1 MSKREL
7 ESQREEDEVEDAEI
21 GDDEQTNAQAVVLTD
36 TNRKRQQQ
44 AAFSSW
50 FTKQAKGIAHDGL
63 TKVLKTEDEESLS
76 IKAIMARQESEIII
90 ASPRDYQMELFEKA
104 KNENTIAVLDTG
116 SGKTLIAV
124 LLLRHIIDQEL
135 EHRVAN
141 RSKRVS
147 FFLVDKVALVFQ
159 QYAVLKANLSQD
171 IERVCGA
178 MGTDLWTADVWRNLF
193 DKNMVIVGTADV
205 LLHCL
210 NHAFITIEQINLLVF
225 DEAHHAKKGHAYAR
239 IIKEHYLHASEHKR
253 PRIFGMTASP
263 VDIGTDDIVDL
274 HEKAKELE
282 VLLNARIVTNVNSSL
297 LQQAVHRPKPVLFKY
312 HSYPTPFI
320 TPFYRGLWNQYQHV
334 KAFEQIFQKS
344 KEASNQL
351 GAWCSDAYWIFAFS
365 DAQAKK
371 MEMKVQQRS
380 LGGKDLSPTQLLKL
394 DQDIIKLREAQEV
407 VKHHDFGIPAIDP
420 ATFSLSPKVIK
431 LYEMLQQVFN
441 DKDST
446 KSRCIVF
453 VEKRYSAKLLK
464 MVFDLIG
471 GEHLRAGL
479 LVGAGS
485 GTVQGMKYSLK
496 EQVVTLM
503 KFRKGDINCLF
514 ATSVAEEGL
523 DIQDCNII
531 IRFDPAKTMIQYV
544 QSRGRGRSRDAKF
557 WHLVNNS
564 LEEHERLIT
573 LVRAEAAMR
582 DFCQKLPA
590 DRRLLADE
598 VEREHAAIKESAHRS
613 YVETSTGAKLTYD
626 FALVVLAHF
635 VNCLPY
641 EDGDDLS
648 INYVVTSTAGRFVCE
663 VILPSQSPIRSAV
676 GKEATRK
683 SIARRSAAFEAC
695 LALRRGKY
703 LDAMLLPIYARQ
715 APAMRN
721 ALLALSEKAS
731 NSYYMQAKP
740 SLWAESR
747 GTVPESLYVNII
759 HLSGAW
765 DRPIQSLALLTRQR
779 LPDIP
784 VFPVYRIDGEA
795 IAVTIKSHKAILQFA
810 TEQITMLTSFLL
822 RIYKDVFNKTFEH
835 NDAQMSYWVA
845 PLVDGGDEPC
855 NAMIDWAAVAK
866 VHLNQSEKWSPK
878 MSNDSL
884 IDKFLVDPF
893 DGGRRLFTKAIEKHM
908 KATDP
913 VPEGVAP
920 GGKTDSIISYSVKL
934 WKASRLKRTWD
945 VNQPVVVADKI
956 QHRLNILTVPNE
968 AEQAAITHCY
978 ICPEPMEISQLSTRV
993 AAMALLFPA
1002 ILHRIEAYLIAIE
1015 HCEEV
1020 GLKITTPLA
1029 LEAITKDS
1037 ENSEDANA
1045 EKINFQHGMGP
1056 NYERLELIGDAFL
1069 KMATSLSIFV
1079 NHMSIDEFQMHVSRM
1094 LLLCNKNL
1102 FDHARE
1108 HGRFK
1113 YIRSQAFSR

>member
-7 ESQREEDEVEDAEI
+7 DSQLEEEEVGDAEI
-21 GDDEQTNAQAVVLTD
+21 GDDEQISAQPAALIGTS
-36 TNRKRQQQ
+36 RKRQQQ

-50 FTKQAKGIAHDGL
+50 FTKQAKDIAHDGL
-63 TKVLKTEDEESLS
+63 TKVMKTQDEETLS
-76 IKAIMARQESEIII
+76 VKAIMARQESDIII
-90 ASPRDYQMELFEKA
+90 ASPRDYQMELFERA
-104 KNENTIAVLDTG
+104 KHENTIAVLDTG

-135 EHRVAN
+135 EHRAASK
-141 RSKRVS
+141 SKRIS

-178 MGTDLWTADVWRNLF
+178 MGTDLWTANVWRDLF
-193 DKNMVIVGTADV
+193 ERNMVIVATADV

-239 IIKEHYLHASEHKR
+239 IIKEHCLHASERRR

-282 VLLNARIVTNVNSSL
+282 VLLNARIVTNVNSLL

-312 HSYPTPFI
+312 HYHPTPFI
-320 TPFYRGLWNQYQHV
+320 TPFYRDLWNQYHNV
-334 KAFEQIFQKS
+334 KAFEQIFKKS
-344 KEASNQL
+344 KEVSNQL
-351 GAWCSDAYWIFAFS
+351 GAWCSDGYWMFAFS

-371 MEMKVQQRS
+371 VEMKVQQRS
-380 LGGKDLSPTQLLKL
+380 LGGKDLTPAQLLKL
-394 DQDIIKLREAQEV
+394 DQDIILLREAQEV
-407 VKHHDFGIPAIDP
+407 VKHHDFSIPTIDP
-420 ATFSLSPKVIK
+420 TTFSLSPKVIK
-431 LYEMLQQVFN
+431 LYEMLRQVFN
-441 DKDST
+441 EAT

-453 VEKRYSAKLLK
+453 VEKRHTAKLLK

-471 GEHLRAGL
+471 CGHLHSGVLIGTAS
-479 LVGAGS
+479 GS
-485 GTVQGMKYSLK
+485 VQGMNYSLK
-496 EQVVTLM
+496 DQVVTLM
-503 KFRKGDINCLF
+503 KFRNGDINCLF

-531 IRFDPAKTMIQYV
+531 IRFDPAKTMIQYI
-544 QSRGRGRSRDAKF
+544 QSRGRGRSRESMF
-557 WHLVNNS
+557 WHLVDNS
-564 LEEHERLIT
+564 LDEQERLIT

-582 DFCQKLPA
+582 DFCEKLPA
-590 DRRLLADE
+590 DRRLLLEE
-598 VEREHAAIKESAHRS
+598 VEREHVAIKERAHRS

-626 FALVVLAHF
+626 FALVVLSHF
-635 VNCLPY
+635 VNALPH

-648 INYVVTSTAGRFVCE
+648 INYVVTSTAGQFVCE

-676 GKEATRK
+676 GKAAARK

-703 LDAMLLPIYARQ
+703 LDAMLLPIYAKQ

-740 SLWAESR
+740 SLWAELR
-747 GTVPESLYVNII
+747 GSVPESLYVNVI
-759 HLSGAW
+759 HLSDVW
-765 DRPIQSLALLTRQR
+765 DRPTQCLALLTRQE
-779 LPDIP
+779 LPIIP
-784 VFPVYRIDGEA
+784 AFPVYRVDGER
-795 IAVTIKSHKAILQFA
+795 IDVTITSHKSAIQIS
-810 TEQITMLTSFLL
+810 TEQITMLTSFFL

-835 NDAQMSYWVA
+835 NDEQMSYWVA
-845 PLVDGGDEPC
+845 PLLDGNLDREL
-855 NAMIDWAAVAK
+855 NTIIDWAALERL
-866 VHLNQSEKWSPK
+866 HHNQSQKWSSGMPK
-878 MSNDSL
+878 ESL
-884 IDKFLVDPF
+884 VDKFLVDPF
-893 DGGRRLFTKAIEKHM
+893 DGGRRLFTKGIAENM

-945 VNQPVVVADKI
+945 VDQPVIIADKI
-956 QHRLNILTVPNE
+956 QHRLNILAPPNE
-968 AEQAAITHCY
+968 AERAAVTHCY
-978 ICPEPMEISQLSTRV
+978 ICPEPMEISQLSTGV
-993 AAMALLFPA
+993 AAMSLLFLA
-1002 ILHRIEAYLIAIE
+1002 ILHRIESYLIAIE
-1015 HCEEV
+1015 HCQEA
-1020 GLKITTPLA
+1020 GLSIATPLA

-1037 ENSEDANA
+1037 ENSDDANS
-1045 EKINFQHGMGP
+1045 EKINFQHGMGA

-1079 NHMSIDEFQMHVSRM
+1079 NHISIDEFQMHVSRM

-1102 FDHARE
+1102 FDHAKA